1 MPRLDKAKLAPNG
14 LNVRIQRLR
23 IADEYLRVWRMAV
36 EDAETVNRHTFV
48 LIHGLGV
55 SSYYFEPLAARLAR
69 NGVVYLLDLPGF
81 DGVPHAG
88 EPLGISGF
96 ARVVTQWIE
105 AEGLKDPV
113 LVGHSMG
120 AQVVVEALAA
130 TPDLAS
136 RAVLIGPP
144 VNASERSPWRQ
155 VVRLAQSS
163 VHESFGTRRAALA
176 GYVRCGPQ
184 WLLRVLPELLAY
196 RIEERVAAVKA
207 RTLVVRGSYDGV
219 APPAWTHQLAEAL
232 SRGSHAEIEGA
243 SHAVVYEH
251 FAETA
256 ALVLAHADGEA
267 LDGAHLEAEVP
278 KAEPDGLAVGTEEE
292 AAQSE
297 QALAEE
303 LSAHTPD
310 QPATA

>member
-23 IADEYLRVWRMAV
+23 VADEYLRVWRMAV
-36 EDAETVNRHTFV
+36 EDADPRHTFV

-88 EPLGISGF
+88 EPLGIGGF
-96 ARVVTQWIE
+96 ARVVTQWID

-120 AQVVVEALAA
+120 AQVVVEALAT
-130 TPDLAS
+130 TPELAS

-184 WLLRVLPELLAY
+184 WLLRVLPELLRY
-196 RIEERVAAVKA
+196 RIEERVAAVTA

-219 APPAWTHQLAEAL
+219 APAAWTHELAEAL
-232 SRGSHAEIEGA
+232 PDGSHAEIEGA

-251 FAETA
+251 FAETS

-267 LDGAHLEAEVP
+267 LDGAHLDAEEP
-278 KAEPDGLAVGTEEE
+278 SAEPHGLAVGTEEE
-292 AAQSE
+292 AAASE
-297 QALAEE
+297 QALEEE
-303 LSAHTPD
+303 LASSVGDGEKTGS
-310 QPATA
+310 